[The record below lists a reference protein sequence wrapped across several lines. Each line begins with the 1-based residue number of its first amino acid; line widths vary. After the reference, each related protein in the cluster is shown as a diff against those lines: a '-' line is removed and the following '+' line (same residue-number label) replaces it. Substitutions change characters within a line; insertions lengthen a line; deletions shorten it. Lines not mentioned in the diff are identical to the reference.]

1 MPDVGHIPYD
11 GAYDLF
17 AEDLLSRFPDEEEKK
32 EAAELISFEHLTE
45 LMNQGSE
52 IVSYN
57 LHAPIREEEWFT
69 YNFIVVS
76 RGEDGNVS
84 EFIVARQDITKLQE
98 KENETRMILE
108 QARDAAEKGNKA
120 KSDFFS
126 CMSHDIRTPMN
137 AIIGYTNIARD
148 HIDDRE
154 MVSDSLKKIQTSSH
168 YLLSLINDVLDM
180 SKIESGKVALKDNEC
195 DLGEIFERIQDMTR
209 SQAGKKNLHISCD
222 TSGIAHPYVI
232 VDELRLEQI
241 LVNITGNA
249 VKYTPE
255 GGEVTITAKE
265 TEQLPDGRCRYV
277 FSVRDTGIG
286 MSEDFLPN
294 IFDSFSRETTSTIN
308 KIQGTGLGMAI
319 TSRLVSL
326 MGGEIT
332 VSSKLGEGSEFT
344 VSLAFPLWEKAQEEE
359 TAENSET
366 EGELIDLNGKRLL
379 LVEDNDI
386 NAEIASLVLAEYGI
400 ILERA
405 VNGREG
411 AAMVREKGDGY
422 YDAVLMDIQMPV
434 MNGYEATK
442 EIRQTGTQYT
452 DRLPIIA
459 MSANAYEEDIRA
471 SLESGMN
478 GHIAKPFEPEKL
490 MAKLQ
495 RMIIRT
501 RDTGK

>member
-1 MPDVGHIPYD
+1 
-11 GAYDLF
+11 
-17 AEDLLSRFPDEEEKK
+17 
-32 EAAELISFEHLTE
+32 
-45 LMNQGSE
+45 
-52 IVSYN
+52 
-57 LHAPIREEEWFT
+57 
-69 YNFIVVS
+69 
-76 RGEDGNVS
+76 
-84 EFIVARQDITKLQE
+84 
-98 KENETRMILE
+98 
-108 QARDAAEKGNKA
+108 
-120 KSDFFS
+120 
-126 CMSHDIRTPMN
+126 
-137 AIIGYTNIARD
+137 
-148 HIDDRE
+148 
-154 MVSDSLKKIQTSSH
+154 
-168 YLLSLINDVLDM
+168 
-180 SKIESGKVALKDNEC
+180 
-195 DLGEIFERIQDMTR
+195 
-209 SQAGKKNLHISCD
+209 
-222 TSGIAHPYVI
+222 
-232 VDELRLEQI
+232 
-241 LVNITGNA
+241 
-249 VKYTPE
+249 
-255 GGEVTITAKE
+255 
-265 TEQLPDGRCRYV
+265 
-277 FSVRDTGIG
+277 
-286 MSEDFLPN
+286 
-294 IFDSFSRETTSTIN
+294 
-308 KIQGTGLGMAI
+308 
-319 TSRLVSL
+319 
-326 MGGEIT
+326 
-332 VSSKLGEGSEFT
+332 
-344 VSLAFPLWEKAQEEE
+344 LAFPLWEKAQEEE